1 MLFVIK
7 FKLPGGA
14 GRDCTEFDNFVV
26 SCHIW
31 SSQGSIF
38 FRTND
43 KGIIRDRRLGILSR
57 KSWKKCGKS
66 ISFLT
71 ELKLPY
77 VSLFQLFLAQTTFF
91 FRYFGKIFILTRDIW
106 WSRFGTKWVKV
117 FVQNEVSSWRQYPG
131 AAKMKP
137 VAYFLLSSFIN
148 HSAEKKSLLREPL
161 GPQ

>member
-1 MLFVIK
+1 MELGGIVQNLTTLLWVVI
-7 FKLPGGA
+7 FGLPRGQY
-14 GRDCTEFDNFVV
+14 
-26 SCHIW
+26 
-31 SSQGSIF
+31 SSAQM
-38 FRTND
+38 T
-43 KGIIRDRRLGILSR
+43 KELLGIEDWAFWTENSFL
-57 KSWKKCGKS
+57 KCGKS
-66 ISFLT
+66 ISILT

>member
-14 GRDCTEFDNFVV
+14 GRNCTEFDNFVV

-38 FRTND
+38 FR
-43 KGIIRDRRLGILSR
+43 KMELLGIEEVEFWAEN
-57 KSWKKCGKS
+57 SWKNVESQFRSWQNSNCYMS
-66 ISFLT
+66 QYSS
-71 ELKLPY
+71 Y
-77 VSLFQLFLAQTTFF
+77 FQLKRLFF

-137 VAYFLLSSFIN
+137 VTYFLFSSFIN